1 MKNVSKVFKNVLC
14 QLEITK
20 YMARIDQLD
29 NRLMKIEEQSQPTPS
44 LDHAASRLVKSTQEN
59 IKFSG
64 AHFHCLSRPHVV

>member
-29 NRLMKIEEQSQPTPS
+29 NRLMKIEEQCQPTPS
-44 LDHAASRLVKSTQEN
+44 LDHAASRLVKN
-59 IKFSG
+59 IRTFFGEKIRSFK
-64 AHFHCLSRPHVV
+64 LQMV

>member
-29 NRLMKIEEQSQPTPS
+29 NRLMKIEEQCQPTPTV
-44 LDHAASRLVKSTQEN
+44 DHAASRLVKSLK
-59 IKFSG
+59 IP
-64 AHFHCLSRPHVV
+64 CLFCQLDNGGE